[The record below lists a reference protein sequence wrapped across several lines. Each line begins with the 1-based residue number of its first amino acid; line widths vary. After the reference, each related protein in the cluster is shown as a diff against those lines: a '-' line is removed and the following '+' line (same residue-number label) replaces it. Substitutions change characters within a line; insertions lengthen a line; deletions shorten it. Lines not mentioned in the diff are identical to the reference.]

1 MIKNLDYKVLI
12 KLNKFD
18 LKMNLLSS
26 QEYFFNSLKEGLLT
40 NSGKDF
46 LVKALKGDSLTF
58 FNNSN
63 TYLGIGDDNTAANV
77 SQTDLIASINKYRK
91 NVDPTYPKIFGDS
104 GGPSNYGEI
113 LYIFTF
119 LASEA
124 NFSWQE
130 FGLFNDSSSGIMFD
144 RFIYDAGIK
153 NNEQIWSVELTF
165 IFA

>member
-12 KLNKFD
+12 KINKFD
-18 LKMNLLSS
+18 LKMNLLKS
-26 QEYFFNSLKEGLLT
+26 EDYFFNSLKEGMLT
-40 NSGKDF
+40 NLGKDF

-63 TYLGIGDDNTAANV
+63 TFLGVGDNNTAANV
-77 SQTDLIASINKYRK
+77 TQTDLLAATNKYRK
-91 NVDPTYPKIFGDS
+91 NVDSTFPKVFGDV

-119 LASEA
+119 LANEA

-130 FGLFNDSSSGIMFD
+130 FGLFNDSLSGIMFD
-144 RFIYDAGIK
+144 RFIYDAGVK
-153 NNEQIWSVELTF
+153 NNDQIWSVELTF